1 MSRNLRFKDE
11 SELRAFL
18 QRSGKSP
25 SDAAALAAAAG
36 VKGSKKRSNK
46 LGAQRCQHDGI
57 DFDSKHEG
65 ERYLLLKQRMKA
77 KEIRALAVHVP
88 LPCEVRGVLVC
99 TLMID
104 FVYERLWTDDELKAA
119 KALPQ
124 KCWRKIHEDA
134 KGYKGGATYALFKLK
149 KKLAEAVHGITID
162 EV

>member
-1 MSRNLRFKDE
+1 MSKNLRFRDE

-25 SDAAALAAAAG
+25 SDAAALAALAG

-65 ERYLLLKQRMKA
+65 ERYLLLKTLSNITGLR
-77 KEIRALAVHVP
+77 VHVP
-88 LPCEVRGVLVC
+88 LACEVNGVLVC
-99 TLMID
+99 TYIVD
-104 FVYERLWTDDELKAA
+104 FVYVEHDVPRASGKKRTVY
-119 KALPQ
+119 
-124 KCWRKIHEDA
+124 EDA

-149 KKLAEAVHGITID
+149 KKLVEALHGITID